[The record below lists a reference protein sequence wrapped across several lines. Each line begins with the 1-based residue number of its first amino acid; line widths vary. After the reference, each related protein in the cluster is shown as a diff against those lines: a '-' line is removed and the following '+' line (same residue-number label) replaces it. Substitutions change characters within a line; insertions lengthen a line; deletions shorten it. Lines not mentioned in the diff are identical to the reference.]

1 MNEDTQLSGGAALR
15 YGEVASVLLR
25 HGRPLSD
32 RSSTIRPTMTDSG
45 AYAPDA
51 SAIQALIRPESIAVI
66 GATADANKLNGRPLH
81 YLRRDGYWGRIYPV
95 NPNREDVIG
104 FKCYPD
110 VESLPEAP
118 QMAIVAVAA
127 RRAVAAVEA
136 LGRKGTRTAIV
147 FSAGFGETGEE
158 GRRLERRLL
167 DTARETG
174 IRVCGPNNLGVVNAF
189 DGVTATFS
197 QYAFEPPVT
206 GPVAFASQSG
216 ALGTGIAALARSRGI
231 GFGYFVNT
239 GNEADITSTE
249 ALEHL
254 LDDDRIEVAA
264 AYLEGLKDPE
274 SLLRLADK
282 AVRIGKPLVLTKVGR
297 KASGARAAA
306 SHTGALAGEDA
317 VFDGIARQYGIV
329 RARNEEHML
338 DLVSAFTAC
347 APPRGP
353 RIAIVT
359 QSGGAAALMAD
370 RAEELGLEVPVL
382 GEDTQA
388 RLRAT
393 IPPFGISRNPVD
405 LTAQFIADPDVLSK
419 SVKIALADP
428 GIDGAVIWFQLMHA
442 FADELIDA
450 LLELKRSARKPFV
463 VCWLAAP
470 EAAVTRLRGEGVFV
484 IGATERAID
493 AIAGL
498 RAYGEARRRPRRT
511 TRPVIG
517 AAKPDGTGAVR
528 PLPTVAARRLLS
540 DAGIPLVDAELA
552 ADADAAAAVAAR
564 LGLPAAVKI
573 ESPDIPHKSEAGGVR
588 LGLAST
594 AEVKAAADDVLA
606 AAARDRGDVRIDG
619 VVVQPMAAPGTELVM
634 GVRRDPVFGPVAML
648 GLGGVFVETLK
659 DVAFAR
665 APLMREDVP
674 SMIESLKGQAA
685 LRGARGR
692 PAVDVESLTDVLVA
706 LSRFAVDRPEI
717 AEVDLNPVV
726 AGPDGLTAV
735 DWLILSTEPRRADGT
750 PREEG

>member
-15 YGEVASVLLR
+15 YGEAASVLLR

-32 RSSTIRPTMTDSG
+32 RSSTIRPAMTDSG
-45 AYAPDA
+45 AHAPDA

-81 YLRRDGYWGRIYPV
+81 YLRRDGYRGRIYPV

-167 DTARETG
+167 DAARETG

-297 KASGARAAA
+297 KAAGARAAA

-393 IPPFGISRNPVD
+393 IPPFGISKNPVD

-517 AAKPDGTGAVR
+517 AARPDGTGAVR

-594 AEVKAAADDVLA
+594 AEVKAAADDVFA

-674 SMIESLKGQAA
+674 SMIESLKGQAV

-692 PAVDVESLTDVLVA
+692 PAVDVESLTDLLVA